1 MVADRVC
8 LSDEEPL
15 DICADDFEFL
25 VMTKS
30 KGLNGNDG
38 ILGLSPINKA
48 NGPSFMNAL
57 YQQDKIDKEVV
68 TFWINQEEIESTV
81 TIGGVP
87 DNAIRGSQFSHE
99 LIQRYDAW
107 WTVRLQGL
115 YYGDK
120 SIK

>member
-57 YQQDKIDKEVV
+57 YKQDKIDKEVV
-68 TFWINQEEIESTV
+68 TFWINKEEIESTV
-81 TIGGVP
+81 TIGGLP
-87 DNAIRGSQFSHE
+87 DNAIRGDQYSHE